1 VGSPTTDGNNG
12 MHGVEIATAIFAE
25 YGRFIRGI
33 IRSKIGQRPYEEDLF
48 QDFFL
53 SLAHK
58 PPPDDIKDIKS
69 YLYRAIT
76 HDIVDAVRRMNT
88 YRKCLEKYGE
98 QTENSVNTR
107 KSTNAITYSEDI
119 DRVLTLIENRLPD
132 SQSRAIILRY
142 KHGYEIKEIAEEM
155 CIDSRSVSR
164 YISVGLRTVRKFFAG
179 KRGNSNG

>member
-1 VGSPTTDGNNG
+1 MGSPRTDGNNG
-12 MHGVEIATAIFAE
+12 MHGVKVASAIFAQ
-25 YGRFIRGI
+25 YGQFIRAI
-33 IRSKIGQRPYEEDLF
+33 IRTKIGQQAYEEDLY

-53 SLAHK
+53 SLARK
-58 PPPDDIKDIKS
+58 PPPEDIKDIKS

-76 HDIVDAVRRMNT
+76 HDIVDAIRRMNT

-107 KSTNAITYSEDI
+107 KSTNALKYSEDI
-119 DRVLTLIENRLPD
+119 DRVLTLIEKRLPD

-142 KHGYEIKEIAEEM
+142 KHGYEIKEIAKKM

-164 YISVGLRTVRKFFAG
+164 YISVGLRTIRKFFAG
-179 KRGNSNG
+179 KRGNFNG